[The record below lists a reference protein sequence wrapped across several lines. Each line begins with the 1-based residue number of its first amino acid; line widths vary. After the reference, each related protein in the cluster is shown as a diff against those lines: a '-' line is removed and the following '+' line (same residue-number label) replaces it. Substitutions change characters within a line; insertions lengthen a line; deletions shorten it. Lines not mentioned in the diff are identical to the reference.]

1 MKKWLNYLPTIFILS
16 IVLSLVFYS
25 SQGSTVQM
33 NYTQFEKIVDEV
45 DFKKSSMT
53 ISSTVIQL
61 EGTYEQNSKTVG
73 YKVIVPRTEK
83 NIEKLEKAL
92 QRNGGKLNVEDPN
105 HGSVWVSILSQIIPF
120 LIIAVFF
127 YFMFAKMGGGGNN
140 KAFEF
145 AKSKARVESNVKVRF
160 KDVAGCEEEKEEV
173 KEIIDYL
180 RSPKKFTDMGAHIP
194 KGILMV
200 GPPGTGKTLLAKAVA
215 GEANVPFFSI
225 SGSDFVE
232 MFVGTGASRV
242 RDMFKT
248 AQKSAPCIIFI
259 DEIDAVGRQRGA
271 GMGGGSADAAAVLRA
286 LRTLYAPDISD
297 GRLET
302 LAARLGSDV
311 PFFIRGGTQLATGR
325 GEVVSPLPPL
335 TAGWFV
341 VVKPDE
347 GYSTAEMYR
356 RLDEPGS
363 VLVRNSRYMQDAVA
377 ANNVHAVAVEL
388 HNSFERVVPKD
399 SSLRT
404 IKDALRAQGAL
415 GTLLSG
421 SGSAVFGLFDD
432 QSAAAA
438 AAVALK
444 KTWPWVFV
452 ARPV

>member
-1 MKKWLNYLPTIFILS
+1 MKLKIQARAKINWTLDVVGTLPNGYHDLDMLMQSVTLCDQMTMEEAPQ
-16 IVLSLVFYS
+16 LSLYVRA
-25 SQGSTVQM
+25 QGRA
-33 NYTQFEKIVDEV
+33 F
-45 DFKKSSMT
+45 
-53 ISSTVIQL
+53 
-61 EGTYEQNSKTVG
+61 
-73 YKVIVPRTEK
+73 VPADGNNLVLK
-83 NIEKLEKAL
+83 AAAAL
-92 QRNGGKLNVEDPN
+92 QAATGCTRGARITLKKY
-105 HGSVWVSILSQIIPF
+105 IP
-120 LIIAVFF
+120 
-127 YFMFAKMGGGGNN
+127 
-140 KAFEF
+140 
-145 AKSKARVESNVKVRF
+145 
-160 KDVAGCEEEKEEV
+160 VA
-173 KEIIDYL
+173 
-180 RSPKKFTDMGAHIP
+180 
-194 KGILMV
+194 
-200 GPPGTGKTLLAKAVA
+200 
-215 GEANVPFFSI
+215 
-225 SGSDFVE
+225 
-232 MFVGTGASRV
+232 
-242 RDMFKT
+242 
-248 AQKSAPCIIFI
+248 
-259 DEIDAVGRQRGA
+259 A
-271 GMGGGSADAAAVLRA
+271 GMGGGSSDAAAVLRA

-325 GEVVSPLPPL
+325 GEVVSPLPQL
-335 TAGWFV
+335 AAGWFV

-363 VLVRNSRYMQDAVA
+363 MLVRNSRYMQDAVA

-438 AAVALK
+438 AAEALK

>member
-1 MKKWLNYLPTIFILS
+1 MTENVDDNLCMKAARAFFAETGTRSDGVTI
-16 IVLSLVFYS
+16 
-25 SQGSTVQM
+25 T
-33 NYTQFEKIVDEV
+33 
-45 DFKKSSMT
+45 
-53 ISSTVIQL
+53 
-61 EGTYEQNSKTVG
+61 
-73 YKVIVPRTEK
+73 
-83 NIEKLEKAL
+83 LEK
-92 QRNGGKLNVEDPN
+92 
-105 HGSVWVSILSQIIPF
+105 
-120 LIIAVFF
+120 
-127 YFMFAKMGGGGNN
+127 
-140 KAFEF
+140 
-145 AKSKARVESNVKVRF
+145 
-160 KDVAGCEEEKEEV
+160 
-173 KEIIDYL
+173 
-180 RSPKKFTDMGAHIP
+180 HIP
-194 KGILMV
+194 V
-200 GPPGTGKTLLAKAVA
+200 QA
-215 GEANVPFFSI
+215 GL
-225 SGSDFVE
+225 
-232 MFVGTGASRV
+232 
-242 RDMFKT
+242 
-248 AQKSAPCIIFI
+248 
-259 DEIDAVGRQRGA
+259 
-271 GMGGGSADAAAVLRA
+271 GGGSSDAAAVLRA

-325 GEVVSPLPPL
+325 GEVVSPLPQL
-335 TAGWFV
+335 AAGWFV

-438 AAVALK
+438 AAEALK